1 MFLNTKIRKIWA
13 YTLFQTLP
21 DYMKVIKR
29 MSYKEPQC
37 SVICIKTESLL
48 KDASGNAG
56 SINSGQSGGDAK
68 QNNIWDD
75 MEEKS

>member
-1 MFLNTKIRKIWA
+1 
-13 YTLFQTLP
+13 
-21 DYMKVIKR
+21 

-37 SVICIKTESLL
+37 SVICIKTVFLL
-48 KDASGNAG
+48 KDGSGNGG

>member
-1 MFLNTKIRKIWA
+1 
-13 YTLFQTLP
+13 
-21 DYMKVIKR
+21 MKVIKR

-48 KDASGNAG
+48 NNVSGNAG
-56 SINSGQSGGDAK
+56 SINRGQSGGDAK

-75 MEEKS
+75 MEEN

>member
-1 MFLNTKIRKIWA
+1 
-13 YTLFQTLP
+13 
-21 DYMKVIKR
+21 MKVIKG

-75 MEEKS
+75 MEEN

>member
-1 MFLNTKIRKIWA
+1 
-13 YTLFQTLP
+13 
-21 DYMKVIKR
+21 MKVIKR

-48 KDASGNAG
+48 NNMSGNAG
-56 SINSGQSGGDAK
+56 YINSGPSGGDAK

>member
-1 MFLNTKIRKIWA
+1 
-13 YTLFQTLP
+13 
-21 DYMKVIKR
+21 MKVIKR
-29 MSYKEPQC
+29 RSYKEPQC

-48 KDASGNAG
+48 NNASANAG
-56 SINSGQSGGDAK
+56 SIQPGPSGGDAK

>member
-1 MFLNTKIRKIWA
+1 
-13 YTLFQTLP
+13 
-21 DYMKVIKR
+21 MKVIKR

-48 KDASGNAG
+48 NNATGNAG
-56 SINSGQSGGDAK
+56 SIKPGQPGRDAK

-75 MEEKS
+75 MEEN

>member
-1 MFLNTKIRKIWA
+1 
-13 YTLFQTLP
+13 
-21 DYMKVIKR
+21 MKVIKR

-37 SVICIKTESLL
+37 SVICVKTESLL
-48 KDASGNAG
+48 NNVSGNAG
-56 SINSGQSGGDAK
+56 SINSGPSAGDAK

>member
-1 MFLNTKIRKIWA
+1 
-13 YTLFQTLP
+13 
-21 DYMKVIKR
+21 MKVIKR

-48 KDASGNAG
+48 NNASANAG
-56 SINSGQSGGDAK
+56 SINPGQPGGAAK

>member
-1 MFLNTKIRKIWA
+1 
-13 YTLFQTLP
+13 
-21 DYMKVIKR
+21 MKVIKR

-48 KDASGNAG
+48 NNVSANAG
-56 SINSGQSGGDAK
+56 SINPGQPGGDAK

-75 MEEKS
+75 MEEN

>member
-1 MFLNTKIRKIWA
+1 MCTLLQWFLMEI
-13 YTLFQTLP
+13 
-21 DYMKVIKR
+21 
-29 MSYKEPQC
+29 
-37 SVICIKTESLL
+37 IKTESLL
-48 KDASGNAG
+48 NNASGNAG

>member
-1 MFLNTKIRKIWA
+1 
-13 YTLFQTLP
+13 
-21 DYMKVIKR
+21 MKVIKR
-29 MSYKEPQC
+29 RSYKEPQC
-37 SVICIKTESLL
+37 SVIWIKTESLL